1 MNGAPILELRDLQVA
16 YGDQRV
22 VWGVSLE
29 VRDGEVV
36 AVIGPNGAGKTTTL
50 LATAGLLR
58 PLAGQVTFLGARI
71 DGLPPHTIVDRG
83 LALVPEGRRLFG
95 AMTVRE
101 NLLLGG
107 YPARAR
113 RDRAATLAEVMD
125 LFPVLAARAHQRAG
139 TLSGGEQQ
147 MLAIGRAL
155 MARPRLLLL
164 DEPSLG
170 LAPRLVR
177 RVFELVREIA
187 ARGVTVVVVEQNA
200 FQALEHADRA
210 YVLSGGR
217 VAASGPA
224 RELLARDEIRRTYV
238 GL

>member
-1 MNGAPILELRDLQVA
+1 VTGATVLELHSLEVA
-16 YGDQRV
+16 YGDQQV

-36 AVIGPNGAGKTTTL
+36 AVVGPNGAGKTTTL

-58 PLAGQVTFLGARI
+58 PLGGQVMLLGARI
-71 DGLPPHTIVDRG
+71 DGLPPHAIVERG

-95 AMTVRE
+95 GMTVRE

-113 RDRAATLAEVMD
+113 RARAATLAEVMD

-200 FQALEHADRA
+200 FQALAHADRA

-217 VAASGPA
+217 VAAAGPA
-224 RELLARDEIRRTYV
+224 RELLAQDEIRRTYI

>member
-1 MNGAPILELRDLQVA
+1 VNGAAVLALRDLQVA
-16 YGDQRV
+16 YGDQQV

-36 AVIGPNGAGKTTTL
+36 AVVGPNGAGKTTTL

-58 PLAGQVTFLGARI
+58 PLGGQVTFLGARI
-71 DGLPPHTIVDRG
+71 DGLPPHAIVERG

-95 AMTVRE
+95 GMTVRE

-113 RDRAATLAEVMD
+113 RHRGATLAEVMD
-125 LFPVLAARAHQRAG
+125 LFPVLAARAHQRAA

-170 LAPRLVR
+170 LSPRLVR

-210 YVLSGGR
+210 YALSGGR
-217 VAASGPA
+217 VVAAGPA
-224 RELLARDEIRRTYV
+224 RELLAQDEIRRTYV

>member
-1 MNGAPILELRDLQVA
+1 MLEVRDLQVA
-16 YGDQRV
+16 YGDQQV
-22 VWGVSLE
+22 LWGVSLE
-29 VRDGEVV
+29 VREGEVV
-36 AVIGPNGAGKTTTL
+36 AVVGPNGAGKTTTL
-50 LATAGLLR
+50 LTIAGLLR
-58 PLAGQVTFLGARI
+58 PRGGQVAFLGSRI
-71 DGLPPHTIVDRG
+71 DGLLPQAIVERG

-95 AMTVRE
+95 TMTVRE

-107 YPARAR
+107 YLPRVRPQRPAR
-113 RDRAATLAEVMD
+113 LAEVMD
-125 LFPVLAARAHQRAG
+125 LFPVLAARRHQRAA

-147 MLAIGRAL
+147 MLAIARAL

-177 RVFELVREIA
+177 RVFSLIREIA
-187 ARGVTVVVVEQNA
+187 GGGVTVVVVEQSV

-210 YVLSGGR
+210 YVMSNGR

-224 RELLARDEIRRTYV
+224 RELLAQDEIRRTYV
-238 GL
+238 GI

>member
-1 MNGAPILELRDLQVA
+1 MTGATVLELHSLEVA
-16 YGDQRV
+16 YGDQQV

-36 AVIGPNGAGKTTTL
+36 AVVGPNGAGKTTTL

-58 PLAGQVTFLGARI
+58 PLGGQVMLLGARI
-71 DGLPPHTIVDRG
+71 DGLPPHAIVERG

-95 AMTVRE
+95 GMTVRE

-113 RDRAATLAEVMD
+113 RARAATLAEVMD

-200 FQALEHADRA
+200 FQALAHADRA

-217 VAASGPA
+217 VAAAGPA
-224 RELLARDEIRRTYV
+224 RELLAQDEIRRTYI